1 MPYRLAL
8 RWNWSKVCIL
18 LKRFRLFPFS
28 PQTSVLKMP
37 FPPAQETHDP
47 HSCARAQW
55 WLCTGPLGSC
65 ARPTVPGQG
74 TASFPALPKQLP
86 LQGTAVVQG
95 CFPSGYSKIQSLIQ
109 AGWPLSVQN
118 SSPGLASLT
127 QPFPTCMP
135 MLSSNLC
142 SLAWRLVR
150 DYTLNLKQIQE
161 LSLNFWGSK

>member
-8 RWNWSKVCIL
+8 GWNWSKGCIL

-47 HSCARAQW
+47 HV
-55 WLCTGPLGSC
+55 
-65 ARPTVPGQG
+65 VPGHRDG
-74 TASFPALPKQLP
+74 SASFPALPKQLP
-86 LQGTAVVQG
+86 LQGTALVQG

-109 AGWPLSVQN
+109 AGWTLRVQT
-118 SSPGLASLT
+118 SSPVLASLT
-127 QPFPTCMP
+127 QLFPTCMP

-142 SLAWRLVR
+142 GLAWRLVR

-161 LSLNFWGSK
+161 LSVNFWGSK